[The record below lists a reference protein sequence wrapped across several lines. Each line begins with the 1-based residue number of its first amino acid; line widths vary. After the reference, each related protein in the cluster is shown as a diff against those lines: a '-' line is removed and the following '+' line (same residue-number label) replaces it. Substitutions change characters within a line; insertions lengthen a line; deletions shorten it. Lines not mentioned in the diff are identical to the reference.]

1 MSQARGNQVM
11 RLNDSLLMVTMQRP
25 EPHNTGVGIKDR
37 RQKVNGIILLVDMIY
52 FNFLEAKYRTT
63 VGASGVFSA

>member
-1 MSQARGNQVM
+1 M

-63 VGASGVFSA
+63 VGASSVFCA